1 MPSVVKTV
9 PMTVRFIHTADWQ
22 IGMKASGIGPV
33 GQQVREARLDTINRV
48 LGVAKERGINLLL
61 ITGDVFEDNAVDR
74 FLVRKVGDKL
84 SRFPGRVYIIPG
96 NHDPLVP
103 GSVWEHA
110 VWEEASNVSVI
121 REPEPIELDDCIL
134 YPCPLEEKYSTRNPT
149 SWIDAGESEKIAI
162 GLAHGNVEGLPD
174 ADPDFP
180 IPRDAAG
187 RAGLDFLAVGHWHS
201 FATYPG
207 ADGAVRLA
215 YSGTHETTK
224 FGERDS
230 GNVLVVEIDERGAA
244 PKLESVPVGRLQ
256 WQTEETSLER
266 EGALDSVLSGLNE
279 IPAPESTLLRL
290 RLNGLLYA
298 SDRAKL
304 ASVEEIVST
313 RFLYGIVDGQSLV
326 PAPEDDSWIE
336 SLPVGP
342 VREAA
347 EKIREQALHASDE
360 EKKAVA
366 TRALI
371 QLFEMNEKNHEG
383 E

>member
-22 IGMKASGIGPV
+22 IGMKASGVGPA
-33 GQQVREARLDTINRV
+33 GLQVREARLNTIDRI

-134 YPCPLEEKYSTRNPT
+134 FPCPLKEKCSNRNPT
-149 SWIDAGESEKIAI
+149 SWIGAGEFEKIAI

-174 ADPDFP
+174 AAPDFP
-180 IPRDAAG
+180 IPRDAPG
-187 RAGLDFLAVGHWHS
+187 RTGLDFLAVGHWHS

-230 GNVLVVEIDERGAA
+230 GNVLVVEIYERGAA

-256 WQTEETSLER
+256 WKTEETNLDR
-266 EGALDSVLSGLNE
+266 EGALDSVLTGLNE
-279 IPAPESTLLRL
+279 IPSPESTLLRL

-304 ASVEEIVST
+304 ASVEEVIST

-342 VREAA
+342 VRQTA
-347 EKIREQALHASDE
+347 EKLRAQAVDSSNEEEKAIATQAL
-360 EKKAVA
+360 
-366 TRALI
+366 I
-371 QLFEMNEKNHEG
+371 MLFELNGRMDEF
-383 E
+383 